1 LEEGVI
7 LSINKMQALISV
19 SDKRGVTE
27 LAGELSALGYEL
39 LSTGGTA
46 KALKDAGL
54 KVRKVSEVTGFPEIL
69 QGRVKTLHPLIH
81 GAILAQT
88 DIKEQQKELQHH
100 GIVPIQIVVVN
111 LYPFEQTISREGYIH
126 EEAVENID
134 IGGPTMIR
142 AAAKNHHYVTVVVN
156 PDRYPE
162 LIREL
167 KAEGQISAETR
178 ITLAAEAFAHTA
190 CYDAAI
196 AAYFSGLPQTSAVLF
211 PDQLS
216 IGLKKV
222 QDLRYGENPQ
232 QQAAFYTPPVLR
244 NGLAAAV
251 QLKGKELSF
260 NNIND
265 LGTAW
270 ALAAEFEK
278 PTVVA
283 VKHANPCG
291 VGSAATVSAA
301 YHLAY
306 EADPVSIFG
315 GVLAAN
321 TIIDGDAARKM
332 LEIFLEVIAAPQFT
346 DEALTLLSQ
355 KSDLRI
361 LQIPQALNDQTFY
374 DIKVAAGAVLVQTID
389 REPVNIRMGKVVS
402 SRNPSEQEWLGM
414 DFAQKVVKHVR
425 SNAIVIANEGQTV
438 GIGAG
443 QMNRIGAAKIAIEQG
458 GKKVN
463 GSVMGS
469 DAFFPFPDVAEEAA
483 KAGVTAIVQPGGS
496 LKDQESI
503 DVCDRFGLAMV
514 FTGRRY
520 FKH

>member
-1 LEEGVI
+1 L
-7 LSINKMQALISV
+7 INRKRALISV
-19 SDKRGVTE
+19 SDKRGLVE
-27 LAGELSALGYEL
+27 LAKELSALGYEL

-46 KALKDAGL
+46 KAIKEAGL
-54 KVRKVSEVTGFPEIL
+54 MVKKVSEETGFPEIL

-88 DIKEQQKELQHH
+88 EIKEQQKDLERH
-100 GIVPIQIVVVN
+100 GIVPIEIVVVN
-111 LYPFEQTISREGYIH
+111 LYPFEQTISREGFLH
-126 EEAVENID
+126 QEAVENID

-142 AAAKNHHYVTVVVN
+142 AAAKNNHYVTVVVN
-156 PDRYPE
+156 PDRYPD

-167 KAEGQISAETR
+167 KEEGRVSAETR

-190 CYDAAI
+190 CYDATI
-196 AAYFSGLPQTSAVLF
+196 ATYFTGFSKTSSVQF
-211 PDQLS
+211 PEQLS
-216 IGLKKV
+216 IGLNKV

-232 QQAAFYTPPVLR
+232 QQAAFYAPPVLR

-265 LGTAW
+265 LGAAW

-291 VGSAATVSAA
+291 VGSADSVGKA
-301 YHLAY
+301 YRLAHD
-306 EADPVSIFG
+306 ADPVSIFG

-321 TIIDGDAARKM
+321 TIINGDAAKMM

-346 DEALTLLSQ
+346 DEALAILSQ
-355 KSDLRI
+355 KQDLRV
-361 LQIPQALNDQTFY
+361 LQIPQTLKDQTFY

-389 REPVNIRMGKVVS
+389 REPVDIQMGKVVS
-402 SRNPSEQEWLGM
+402 SRTPSEQEWLGM
-414 DFAQKVVKHVR
+414 AFAQKVVKHVR
-425 SNAIVIANEGQTV
+425 SNAIVIASAEQTV

-458 GKKVN
+458 GSKVN

-469 DAFFPFPDVAEEAA
+469 DAFFPFPDVVEEAA

-503 DVCDRFGLAMV
+503 EVCDHYGLAMV

>member
-7 LSINKMQALISV
+7 LSINKKQALISV
-19 SDKRGVTE
+19 SDKRGLVG

-46 KALKDAGL
+46 KTLKDAGL
-54 KVRKVSEVTGFPEIL
+54 KVKKVSEVTGFPEIL

-81 GAILAQT
+81 GAILAQAE
-88 DIKEQQKELQHH
+88 IKEQQKDLERH
-100 GIVPIQIVVVN
+100 GIVPIEIVVVN
-111 LYPFEQTISREGYIH
+111 LYPFEQTISREGFLH
-126 EEAVENID
+126 QEAVENID

-156 PDRYPE
+156 PDRYPD

-167 KAEGQISAETR
+167 KEEGRVSAETR

-190 CYDAAI
+190 CYDATI
-196 AAYFSGLPQTSAVLF
+196 ATYFSGLPQTSDVLF

-216 IGLKKV
+216 IGLNKV

-346 DEALTLLSQ
+346 DEALALLSQ

-402 SRNPSEQEWLGM
+402 SRIPSEQEWLGM
-414 DFAQKVVKHVR
+414 AFAQKVVKHVR

-503 DVCDRFGLAMV
+503 DVCNRFGLAMV

>member
-1 LEEGVI
+1 L
-7 LSINKMQALISV
+7 INKKRALISV
-19 SDKRGVTE
+19 SDKRGLVE
-27 LAGELSALGYEL
+27 LAKELSALGYEL
-39 LSTGGTA
+39 ISTGGTA
-46 KALKDAGL
+46 KAIKEAGL
-54 KVRKVSEVTGFPEIL
+54 MVKKVSEVTGFPEIL

-88 DIKEQQKELQHH
+88 EIKEQQKDLERHS
-100 GIVPIQIVVVN
+100 IVPIEIVVVN
-111 LYPFEQTISREGYIH
+111 LYPFEETISREGFLH
-126 EEAVENID
+126 QEAVENID

-156 PDRYPE
+156 PERYPD

-167 KAEGQISAETR
+167 KEEGRVSAETR

-190 CYDAAI
+190 CYDATI
-196 AAYFSGLPQTSAVLF
+196 TTYFNSLSETSSVQF

-216 IGLKKV
+216 IGLNKV

-232 QQAAFYTPPVLR
+232 QQAACYAPSVLR
-244 NGLAAAV
+244 KGLAAAV

-265 LGTAW
+265 LGAAW
-270 ALAAEFEK
+270 ALAAEFHK

-291 VGSAATVSAA
+291 VGSAETVAQA
-301 YHLAY
+301 YRLAY
-306 EADPVSIFG
+306 DADPVSIFG
-315 GVLAAN
+315 GVLVIN
-321 TIIDGDAARKM
+321 TIIDGDAAKM
-332 LEIFLEVIAAPQFT
+332 MLDIFLEVIAAPQFT
-346 DEALTLLSQ
+346 DEALAVLSQ
-355 KSDLRI
+355 KKDLRV
-361 LQIPQALNDQTFY
+361 LQIPQPLKDQTFY

-389 REPVNIRMGKVVS
+389 REPVDIKMGKVVS
-402 SRNPSEQEWLGM
+402 SRTPSEQEWLGM
-414 DFAQKVVKHVR
+414 AFAQKVVKHVR
-425 SNAIVIANEGQTV
+425 SNAIVIANAEQTL

-458 GKKVN
+458 GSKVS

-503 DVCDRFGLAMV
+503 EVCDRYGLAMV

>member
-54 KVRKVSEVTGFPEIL
+54 MVRKVSEVTGFPEIL

-196 AAYFSGLPQTSAVLF
+196 AAYFSGLPQTSAILF

-469 DAFFPFPDVAEEAA
+469 DAFFPFPDVVEEAA

>member
-1 LEEGVI
+1 M
-7 LSINKMQALISV
+7 STNKKRALISV

-27 LAGELSALGYEL
+27 LAGELVALGFEI

-46 KALKDAGL
+46 KALKEAGIA
-54 KVRKVSEVTGFPEIL
+54 VTRVSEVTGFPEIL
-69 QGRVKTLHPLIH
+69 QGRVKTLHPKIH

-88 DIKEQQKELQHH
+88 AIREQLQDLDQH
-100 GIVPIQIVVVN
+100 GIIPIELVVVN
-111 LYPFEQTISREGYIH
+111 LYPFEQTISREGFMH

-142 AAAKNHHYVTVVVN
+142 AASKNHHYVAVVVN
-156 PDRYPE
+156 PDRYEE
-162 LIREL
+162 LVREL
-167 KAEGQISAETR
+167 KEKGQVSAATR
-178 ITLAAEAFAHTA
+178 IELAAEAFAHTA

-196 AAYFSGLPQTSAVLF
+196 AAYFNDLPDPSASRF
-211 PDQLS
+211 PRQLS
-216 IGLKKV
+216 IGLNKV

-232 QQAAFYTPPVLR
+232 QQAAFYTPLGLGS
-244 NGLAAAV
+244 GLAAAI

-265 LGTAW
+265 LGAAW
-270 ALAAEFEK
+270 DLAAEFER

-291 VGSAATVSAA
+291 VGSADLISDA
-301 YHLAY
+301 YRLAY

-321 TIIDGDAARKM
+321 TIIDGAAALMM

-346 DEALTLLSQ
+346 DEALVVLSE
-355 KSDLRI
+355 KKDLRV
-361 LQIPQALNDQTFY
+361 LQIPQSKDNHASI
-374 DIKVAAGAVLVQTID
+374 DIKVAAGAVLVQTVD
-389 REPVNIRMGKVVS
+389 REPVNVRAGKVVS
-402 SRNPSEQEWLGM
+402 KRKPSDQEWLSLE
-414 DFAQKVVKHVR
+414 FAQKVVKHVK
-425 SNAIVIANEGQTV
+425 SNAIVIAKGEQTV

-458 GKKVN
+458 GDKVK
-463 GSVMGS
+463 GAVLGS
-469 DAFFPFPDVAEEAA
+469 DAFFPFPDVVEEAA
-483 KAGVTAIVQPGGS
+483 KAGVIAIVQPGGS
-496 LKDQESI
+496 LKDKESI
-503 DVCDRFGLAMV
+503 ELCDHFGVAMI

>member
-1 LEEGVI
+1 L
-7 LSINKMQALISV
+7 INRKRALISV
-19 SDKRGVTE
+19 SDKRGLVE
-27 LAGELSALGYEL
+27 LAKELSALGYEL

-46 KALKDAGL
+46 KAIKEAGL
-54 KVRKVSEVTGFPEIL
+54 MVKKVSEETGFPEIL

-88 DIKEQQKELQHH
+88 EIKEQQKDLERH
-100 GIVPIQIVVVN
+100 GIVPIEIVVVN
-111 LYPFEQTISREGYIH
+111 LYPFEQTISREGFLH
-126 EEAVENID
+126 QEAVENID

-142 AAAKNHHYVTVVVN
+142 AAAKNNHYVTVVVN
-156 PDRYPE
+156 PDRYPD

-167 KAEGQISAETR
+167 KEEGRVSAETR

-190 CYDAAI
+190 CYDATI
-196 AAYFSGLPQTSAVLF
+196 ATYFTGFSKTSSVQF
-211 PDQLS
+211 PEQLS
-216 IGLKKV
+216 IGLNKV

-232 QQAAFYTPPVLR
+232 QQAAFYAPPVLR

-265 LGTAW
+265 LGAAW

-291 VGSAATVSAA
+291 VGSADSVGKA
-301 YHLAY
+301 YRLAHD
-306 EADPVSIFG
+306 ADPVSIFG

-321 TIIDGDAARKM
+321 TIINGDAAKMM

-346 DEALTLLSQ
+346 DEALAILSQ
-355 KSDLRI
+355 KQDLRV
-361 LQIPQALNDQTFY
+361 LQIPQTLKDQTFY

-389 REPVNIRMGKVVS
+389 REPVDIQMGKVVS
-402 SRNPSEQEWLGM
+402 SRTPSEQEWLGM
-414 DFAQKVVKHVR
+414 AFAQKVVKHVR
-425 SNAIVIANEGQTV
+425 SNAIVIASAEQTV

-458 GKKVN
+458 GSKVN

-469 DAFFPFPDVAEEAA
+469 DAFFPFPDVVEEAA
-483 KAGVTAIVQPGGS
+483 KAGVTAVVQPGGS

-503 DVCDRFGLAMV
+503 EVCDHYGLAMV

>member
-54 KVRKVSEVTGFPEIL
+54 KVKKVSEVTGFPEIL

-321 TIIDGDAARKM
+321 TIIDGDAAIKM

-346 DEALTLLSQ
+346 DEALALLSQ

-414 DFAQKVVKHVR
+414 AFAQKVVKHVR

-503 DVCDRFGLAMV
+503 DVCNRFGLAMV

>member
-54 KVRKVSEVTGFPEIL
+54 KVKKVSEVTGFPEIL

-196 AAYFSGLPQTSAVLF
+196 AAYFSGLPQTSAILF

-469 DAFFPFPDVAEEAA
+469 DAFFPFPDVVEEAA

>member
-1 LEEGVI
+1 M
-7 LSINKMQALISV
+7 SINKKQALISV

-54 KVRKVSEVTGFPEIL
+54 KVKKVSEVTGFPEIL

-81 GAILAQT
+81 GAILAQA
-88 DIKEQQKELQHH
+88 DIKEQQKDLEHH

-111 LYPFEQTISREGYIH
+111 LYPFEQTISREGFIH

-167 KAEGQISAETR
+167 KAEGKISAETR

-216 IGLKKV
+216 IGLNKV

-270 ALAAEFEK
+270 ALVAEFEK

-321 TIIDGDAARKM
+321 TIIDGDAASNM

-346 DEALTLLSQ
+346 DEALALLSQ

-361 LQIPQALNDQTFY
+361 LQIPQALNDHTFY

-402 SRNPSEQEWLGM
+402 SRIPSEQEWLGM
-414 DFAQKVVKHVR
+414 AFAQKVVKHVR
-425 SNAIVIANEGQTV
+425 SNAIVIANAEQTV

-463 GSVMGS
+463 GAVLGS

-503 DVCDRFGLAMV
+503 DVCNRFGLAMV